1 MAFTE
6 CCVIRKSNPSLWR
19 QLMGLGIRQNRC
31 VPKLEERTMANQM
44 CVVVEKGTFF
54 TMKQENVLDCV
65 YDCGTNIDLFLA
77 LAVLRDDTDIHQ
89 WFIYDN
95 RDWNDKQPM
104 RGWHLCK
111 QDSIM
116 DDMAFNNMYQ
126 DCEKAT
132 RLEIIAHFTGMDDD
146 EIFEDVYGR

>member
-1 MAFTE
+1 
-6 CCVIRKSNPSLWR
+6 
-19 QLMGLGIRQNRC
+19 
-31 VPKLEERTMANQM
+31 M
-44 CVVVEKGTFF
+44 CVVVDKGTFF
-54 TMKQENVLDCV
+54 TMKQENVLDYV

-77 LAVLRDDTDIHQ
+77 LATLRDDTDIHQ

-95 RDWNDKQPM
+95 RNWNDKRPM

-111 QDSIM
+111 QDSIE

-146 EIFEDVYGR
+146 EILEDVYGRQ